1 MGLKYKNKN
10 KNKGEQLQLK
20 SDQNGIEIILF
31 CPGVYYHRLLL
42 KSDQNGIEID
52 YPPTP

>member
-20 SDQNGIEIILF
+20 SDQNGIEIIN
-31 CPGVYYHRLLL
+31 L
-42 KSDQNGIEID
+42 KIF
-52 YPPTP
+52 